1 MKKVAI
7 LGSTGSIG
15 TQTLEVISDNK
26 NIFEIEL
33 LTAFS
38 NHTLLINQAL
48 LHKPKAIIFGDR
60 SKEKVI
66 LNSLKNEEIEI
77 YFGEESL
84 NNFLNYC
91 NPDIVLTALVGKSG
105 LIPTIN
111 TIKKG
116 IDLALANKETLVVA
130 GSIINKLCK
139 EKKVNIYPVDSEHS
153 AIFQCLVGE
162 SRDTI
167 DKIILTASGGPFRNK
182 KLNELKNISKK
193 EALNHPNW
201 EMGEKITIDSST
213 LMNKGLEVIEAKFLF
228 DIDIQK
234 IKVVVHPQSII
245 HSMVEFNDGSIK
257 AQLGEPDMK
266 LPIQYALF
274 SGKRLK
280 NKFTHYDFIKNNTL
294 TFEEPCLKTFNN
306 LKLAFDAGK
315 LGGNAPCI
323 LNASNEIVVNAFL
336 NEKIRYLDMTKII
349 EDSLNKISYIASP
362 NLDQLIETDIVTRK
376 YTLDK
381 INKL

>member
-1 MKKVAI
+1 
-7 LGSTGSIG
+7 
-15 TQTLEVISDNK
+15 
-26 NIFEIEL
+26 
-33 LTAFS
+33 
-38 NHTLLINQAL
+38 
-48 LHKPKAIIFGDR
+48 
-60 SKEKVI
+60 
-66 LNSLKNEEIEI
+66 
-77 YFGEESL
+77 
-84 NNFLNYC
+84 
-91 NPDIVLTALVGKSG
+91 
-105 LIPTIN
+105 
-111 TIKKG
+111 
-116 IDLALANKETLVVA
+116 
-130 GSIINKLCK
+130 
-139 EKKVNIYPVDSEHS
+139 
-153 AIFQCLVGE
+153 
-162 SRDTI
+162 
-167 DKIILTASGGPFRNK
+167 
-182 KLNELKNISKK
+182 
-193 EALNHPNW
+193 
-201 EMGEKITIDSST
+201 MGEKITIDSST

-323 LNASNEIVVNAFL
+323 LNASNEIVVDAFL

-349 EDSLNKISYIASP
+349 EDSLNKISYIATP

>member
-48 LHKPKAIIFGDR
+48 LHKPKAIIFSDR
-60 SKEKVI
+60 SKEEVI

-323 LNASNEIVVNAFL
+323 LNASNEIVVDAFL

-376 YTLDK
+376 YTLEK

>member
-26 NIFEIEL
+26 NIFEVEL

-91 NPDIVLTALVGKSG
+91 NPDVVLTALVGKSG

-280 NKFTHYDFIKNNTL
+280 NKFTHYDFVKNNTL

-323 LNASNEIVVNAFL
+323 LNASNEIVVDAFL

-362 NLDQLIETDIVTRK
+362 NLDQLIETDLVTRK

>member
-26 NIFEIEL
+26 NIFKVEL
-33 LTAFS
+33 LTAYS

-48 LHKPKAIIFGDR
+48 LYKPKAIIFGDK

-77 YFGEESL
+77 YFGEDSL

-323 LNASNEIVVNAFL
+323 LNASNEIVVDAFL
-336 NEKIRYLDMTKII
+336 SEKIRYLDMTKII

>member
-1 MKKVAI
+1 LKKVAI

-26 NIFEIEL
+26 NIFEVEL

-66 LNSLKNEEIEI
+66 FNSLKNEEIEI

-193 EALNHPNW
+193 EALKHPNW

-323 LNASNEIVVNAFL
+323 LNASNEIVVDAFL

>member
-26 NIFEIEL
+26 NIFEVEL

-111 TIKKG
+111 IIKKG

-323 LNASNEIVVNAFL
+323 LNASNEIVVDAFL